1 MGILENKAQ
10 KMKRE
15 ALEALPRIV
24 AATNESEGGYTFC
37 TVEIVAYLEKNGLA
51 EGNAEIKN
59 EHGAIACRA
68 TQKGIET
75 VMTKE
80 TEGTVEAVAAPAMI
94 FEIET
99 VPLPPAKRGG
109 PGVGNTK
116 YPFDKLEVG
125 QSFFVPATADKPEP
139 WKSLGS
145 TVTSATARFD
155 ELVTNA
161 DGSPKMRENRKGNIV
176 QEVKHTR
183 VFVIRKDKKGD
194 VEGARIGRTA

>member
-1 MGILENKAQ
+1 MALENKAQ
-10 KMKRE
+10 KTKRE

-24 AATNESEGGYTFC
+24 SATQSEIGYTFC
-37 TVEIVAYLEKNGLA
+37 TPEIVTYLEKNGLA
-51 EGNAEIKN
+51 EGNAELTN

-68 TQKGIET
+68 TQKGVET
-75 VMTKE
+75 AMSNKPAEE
-80 TEGTVEAVAAPAMI
+80 TAATAAPPMQ

-99 VPLPPAKRGG
+99 VPLPAAKRGG

-125 QSFFVPATADKPEP
+125 QSFFVPATAEKPEP
-139 WKSLGS
+139 WKSLAS

-155 ELVTNA
+155 ELVTNE
-161 DGSPKMRENRKGNIV
+161 DGSPKMRTNRKGNTV